1 MKGVLRMNLEE
12 LNYEFESNYEEP
24 VIETVGVHTMICKNK
39 SAHCSGRNALQQPVV
54 EFNE

>member
-1 MKGVLRMNLEE
+1 MNLEE